1 MKIDCVA
8 PHWAASITPLEFPCM
23 EGEMPHAGCLSPAP
37 TPISPLALIELQDHL
52 LAAGHDLSRL
62 ATLLDDACRQLLL
75 HFDAATVQVRALSTD
90 DLAGRERAC
99 AEIGKAVTG
108 LQFQD
113 LSSQLVTHACDR
125 LRYCADR
132 LATAAF
138 GSDDDAEDVVAA
150 APPRP
155 NPVTQSEMDAGS
167 VELF

>member
-1 MKIDCVA
+1 
-8 PHWAASITPLEFPCM
+8 M
-23 EGEMPHAGCLSPAP
+23 EAEMQPAGLQSPAP
-37 TPISPLALIELQDHL
+37 MSPLALVELQDHL

-62 ATLLDDACRQLLL
+62 VTLLDDACRHLLL
-75 HFDAATVQVRALSTD
+75 HFDAATAQVRSLSTD
-90 DLAGRERAC
+90 DLEGKDRAC
-99 AEIGKAVTG
+99 VEIGKAVTA

-132 LATAAF
+132 LANAAL
-138 GSDDDAEDVVAA
+138 GADDDGEDVVCV
-150 APPRP
+150 APSRP